1 MRQPAT
7 NIKQIAIKCKF
18 KMAKAEMGMRLKVG
32 YAFLFLLFYF
42 FLRLILFKFSNRIKQ
57 RDTRQKGACHRL
69 FIFESRGVPVYPL
82 SPLRTPSLTPLC
94 LFVLRLLCL
103 FHAVSKQLSSS
114 CRAHTNISLHFNTLL
129 LPRPRTHSPLNSKKQ
144 QPTGRW
150 KFFFPFP
157 SSLLGKAN
165 QKKRKNFFCTMNFCA
180 FSTCMSRSSPVPLP
194 PLYLPSAGNRFVVLV
209 ACLTVKNF
217 HFPFYFSSSAVVA
230 AKVTALG

>member
-7 NIKQIAIKCKF
+7 NIKRIAIKCKF

-32 YAFLFLLFYF
+32 YGFFFLLFNF

-69 FIFESRGVPVYPL
+69 FIFESRGVPVYPP
-82 SPLRTPSLTPLC
+82 SPTPLC

-129 LPRPRTHSPLNSKKQ
+129 LPRPRTHSPSTAKSNSQRAGGSFSFLFPRCLARKPKKKEKLFLHNEFLRIFHLYEPV
-144 QPTGRW
+144 QPC
-150 KFFFPFP
+150 PLSP
-157 SSLLGKAN
+157 SLLPEID
-165 QKKRKNFFCTMNFCA
+165 
-180 FSTCMSRSSPVPLP
+180 SL
-194 PLYLPSAGNRFVVLV
+194 
-209 ACLTVKNF
+209 CL
-217 HFPFYFSSSAVVA
+217 SLA
-230 AKVTALG
+230 

>member
-1 MRQPAT
+1 
-7 NIKQIAIKCKF
+7 
-18 KMAKAEMGMRLKVG
+18 MAKAEMGMRLKVG
-32 YAFLFLLFYF
+32 YAFFFLLFNF

-69 FIFESRGVPVYPL
+69 FIFESRGVPVYPP
-82 SPLRTPSLTPLC
+82 SPTPLC

-144 QPTGRW
+144 QPTGR

-157 SSLLGKAN
+157 FSLLGKETE
-165 QKKRKNFFCTMNFCA
+165 KKRKNFFCTMNFCA
-180 FSTCMSRSSPVPLP
+180 FSTCMSRSSPCLLP
-194 PLYLPSAGNRFVVLV
+194 NCSFLLPEIDSL
-209 ACLTVKNF
+209 CL
-217 HFPFYFSSSAVVA
+217 SLA
-230 AKVTALG
+230 

>member
-1 MRQPAT
+1 MRQAAT
-7 NIKQIAIKCKF
+7 NIKRIAIKCKF

-32 YAFLFLLFYF
+32 YAFFFLLFNF

-69 FIFESRGVPVYPL
+69 FIFESRGVPVYPPFCL
-82 SPLRTPSLTPLC
+82 PSPLC
-94 LFVLRLLCL
+94 VFVLRLLCL

-157 SSLLGKAN
+157 LLLGKETE
-165 QKKRKNFFCTMNFCA
+165 KKRKNFFCTMNFCA
-180 FSTCMSRSSPVPLP
+180 FSTCMSRSSPCLLSPLF
-194 PLYLPSAGNRFVVLV
+194 LLPEIDSL
-209 ACLTVKNF
+209 CL
-217 HFPFYFSSSAVVA
+217 SLA
-230 AKVTALG
+230 